1 MLTNTKSEISGSLR
15 QVKDDKGPDK
25 SEQADWES
33 ILKKVKAGDAGFRDL
48 FQVVD
53 SGTPTQCLNKVFN
66 INS

>member
-53 SGTPTQCLNKVFN
+53 SGR
-66 INS
+66 